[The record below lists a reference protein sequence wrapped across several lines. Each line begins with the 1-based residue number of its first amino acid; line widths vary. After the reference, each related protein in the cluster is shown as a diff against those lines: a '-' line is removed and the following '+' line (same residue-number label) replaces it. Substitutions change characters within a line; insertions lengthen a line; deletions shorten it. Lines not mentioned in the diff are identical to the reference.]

1 MSRIAPNPRRPRAL
15 TRLVVS
21 VLSPI
26 LALCAAASP
35 AHAVARADGESPADS
50 TARLLDELGVDAQ
63 PADFYMVLDVST
75 SMRENGGYDEAKTA
89 LRNLLTAMQPRDRI
103 SVIRFGATTTVFRP
117 LDAAP
122 QGEAAVSAFLA
133 GLPKPNDVESDF
145 GAAMVSVSGIV
156 AAARPSAG
164 GYRPPTAIVV
174 LTDADLYAPNNP
186 RFADESAPGW
196 EALRQEYANAVAER
210 GPIAAYAMPL
220 GDNGRGVNLIA
231 KVLPRAETLSGS
243 VAEQAARVR
252 ALEQDA
258 RVRKGVAV
266 VQADRDATV
275 RARFAPAPAHPRG
288 SRPTDADCAGAEP
301 PVDPID
307 LSARGTLCLTL
318 VSTAHRIRLTV
329 ADLHTGD
336 PAIDRA
342 LPREPI
348 ILEAG
353 VPRYFAIEVRAHERT
368 RTDLFARSRTYA
380 ASTTVQGTVT
390 ATRAAEFADLLRV
403 PGPYAAAGLHDGRLA
418 YTGRVR
424 GSVMWSVWALLVA
437 AMALVAAGGTAAWR
451 WFPAGVYI
459 ELSMEE
465 DRSEFPESTAH
476 PALGMRHRWTHEHD
490 PAAGAITSFLARGR
504 RPRSGRG
511 VTLTAR
517 HERDGRVHTSRRR
530 LGVDDATM
538 LYGVRARVLRR
549 PPAPRPGGADP
560 ESTTAEPAPID
571 ASAQNSRYSGIT
583 RPDPGEQHT
592 PVAPAGL
599 IPPTPTPRPPR

>member
-1 MSRIAPNPRRPRAL
+1 MSRIAPNPHRPRARA
-15 TRLVVS
+15 RLVVP
-21 VLSPI
+21 VLLLI
-26 LALCAAASP
+26 LALCASASP
-35 AHAVARADGESPADS
+35 AHGVGRADGEPPADA
-50 TARLLDELGVDAQ
+50 TARLLDELGADAQ

-89 LRNLLTAMQPRDRI
+89 LRTLLTAMQPRDRI

-122 QGEAAVSAFLA
+122 RGEAAVSAFLA

-156 AAARPSAG
+156 AAAHPSAD
-164 GYRPPTAIVV
+164 GYRPPTVIVV

-196 EALRQEYANAVAER
+196 EALRLEYAKAVAEH
-210 GPIAAYAMPL
+210 GPISAYAMPL

-258 RVRKGVAV
+258 RVRKGAAV
-266 VQADRDATV
+266 VRADRDATV

-288 SRPTDADCAGAEP
+288 ARPTEADCAGVEP

-307 LSARGTLCLTL
+307 LSTRGTLCLTL

-342 LPREPI
+342 LPRDPI
-348 ILEAG
+348 TLAPG
-353 VPRYFAIEVRAHERT
+353 VPRHFPIEVRAHERT
-368 RTDLFARSRTYA
+368 RSDLFARSRSYA
-380 ASTTVQGTVT
+380 ASTTVRGTVT
-390 ATRAAEFADLLRV
+390 ATRAGEFADLLRV
-403 PGPYAAAGLHDGRLA
+403 EGPYADAGLRDGRLA

-465 DRSEFPESTAH
+465 KRSEFPESTAH

-517 HERDGRVHTSRRR
+517 HERDGRIHTSRRR
-530 LGVDDATM
+530 LSVDDATM

-549 PPAPRPGGADP
+549 PPTPRPGGADP
-560 ESTTAEPAPID
+560 ASTTAEPAPID
-571 ASAQNSRYSGIT
+571 APAQNGRYSGIT